1 MKSPLASIVTFFKL
15 PDLRRKFFIVIAL
28 LAACRLIASV
38 PIPGVDTSQ
47 LSTFLNSNSA
57 FSLLNIFTGG
67 GLTNFSIAML
77 GVGPFITAS
86 IIFQLLTLVI
96 PSLEALQK
104 EGEYG
109 RKKINQYTRLATIP
123 LALIQGYS
131 TLIFLRNAQIIGA
144 WTPWFLIFMLL
155 VATGGTLLLMWL
167 GELISEQGLGNGMS
181 MVITIGII
189 ASFPAQISRTIQTYS
204 GAGAQQY
211 LQLAGFVA
219 VALLAL
225 AFIILMNEGQRNLP
239 VTYARRMQGNKA
251 YGGVDTH
258 LPIKVNATGVVP
270 IIFAVSMVLF
280 PSVIGKFLQQAQS
293 AKVQNIGNAITNFF
307 SNQWYYAAIYFVLV
321 IAFTYFYAFIIFQPK
336 QMAENLQKQG
346 GYIPGIRPGE
356 DTEKHLYS
364 VIQRLTFAG
373 SIFLAIIAVL
383 PIIIQQST
391 GVSTFTIGGTSL
403 LIVVAVVLEILR
415 QVKAQ
420 VVTRTYDAYL

>member
-1 MKSPLASIVTFFKL
+1 MKSPLTSITTFFRL
-15 PDLRRKFFIVIAL
+15 PDLRRKFFIVLAL
-28 LAACRLIASV
+28 IAACRLIASV
-38 PIPGVDTSQ
+38 PIPGVDVGQ
-47 LSTFLNSNSA
+47 IKTFLDSNSA

-86 IIFQLLTLVI
+86 IIFQLLTLVV

-131 TLIFLRNAQIIGA
+131 TLVFLRSASIITE
-144 WTPWFLIFMLL
+144 WTIPFLLFML
-155 VATGGTLLLMWL
+155 VIATGGTLLLMWI

-181 MVITIGII
+181 MVITTGII
-189 ASFPAQISRTIQTYS
+189 ASFPAQLSRTYDL
-204 GAGAQQY
+204 Y
-211 LQLAGFVA
+211 NQLGGFILLG
-219 VALLAL
+219 LLAL
-225 AFIILMNEGQRNLP
+225 AFIILMSEGQRNLP
-239 VTYARRMQGNKA
+239 VTYARRTQGTRTVG
-251 YGGVDTH
+251 GGVDTH

-280 PSVIGKFLQQAQS
+280 PSVIGKFLQQAQG
-293 AKVQNIGNAITNFF
+293 AKVQAIGNAITNFF
-307 SNQWYYAAIYFVLV
+307 ANQWYYAV

-356 DTEKHLYS
+356 DTEKYLYG
-364 VIQRLTFAG
+364 VIQRLTLAG
-373 SIFLAIIAVL
+373 SLFLGIIAVL
-383 PIIIQQST
+383 PILTQKTT

-420 VVTRTYDAYL
+420 VITRTYDTYL

>member
-1 MKSPLASIVTFFKL
+1 
-15 PDLRRKFFIVIAL
+15 
-28 LAACRLIASV
+28 
-38 PIPGVDTSQ
+38 
-47 LSTFLNSNSA
+47 
-57 FSLLNIFTGG
+57 LLNIFTGG

-86 IIFQLLTLVI
+86 IIFQLLTLVV

-131 TLIFLRNAQIIGA
+131 TLVFLRSASIITE
-144 WTPWFLIFMLL
+144 WTIPFLLFML
-155 VATGGTLLLMWL
+155 VIATGGTLLLMWI

-181 MVITIGII
+181 MVITTGII
-189 ASFPAQISRTIQTYS
+189 ASFPAQLSRTYDLYN
-204 GAGAQQY
+204 GAGAQQL
-211 LQLAGFVA
+211 LQLGGFILLG
-219 VALLAL
+219 LLAL
-225 AFIILMNEGQRNLP
+225 AFIILMSEGQRNLP
-239 VTYARRMQGNKA
+239 VTYARRTQGTRTVG
-251 YGGVDTH
+251 GGVDTH

-280 PSVIGKFLQQAQS
+280 PSVIGKFLQQAQG
-293 AKVQNIGNAITNFF
+293 AKVQAIGNAITNFF
-307 SNQWYYAAIYFVLV
+307 ANQWYYAAIYFALV

-356 DTEKHLYS
+356 DTEKYLYG
-364 VIQRLTFAG
+364 VIQRLTLAG
-373 SIFLAIIAVL
+373 SLFLGIIAVL
-383 PIIIQQST
+383 PILTQKTT

-420 VVTRTYDAYL
+420 VITRTYDTYL